1 MKNNKGFTLI
11 EMLGTVV
18 ILGIIGTIAV
28 TAVTKYLVSSRK
40 EAYKMLQDAL
50 YEAVSNCASESNCN
64 LSNDTTMTV
73 SDLKNKGYLDSFK
86 NPKNSSKEC
95 DGSVVV
101 KIVESSGS
109 GKIKNY
115 SSSNCSD
122 GPNCINGNSKVEV
135 DEANTKYFYKV
146 IVNCDG
152 FDSTPR
158 YYPNGTT
165 EEEWSK

>member
-18 ILGIIGTIAV
+18 ILGVIGTIAV
-28 TAVTKYLVSSRK
+28 AGVTKYLVNSRK
-40 EAYKMLQDAL
+40 EAYKMLYDAA
-50 YEAVSNCASESNCN
+50 YEAVNNCASESNCI
-64 LSNDTTMTV
+64 LSDSTDISI
-73 SDLKNKGYLDSFK
+73 SDLKSKGYLDSFK
-86 NPKNSSKEC
+86 NPKNSSQECSGTVTVRIKEN
-95 DGSVVV
+95 
-101 KIVESSGS
+101 SGN
-109 GKIKNY
+109 GNIT
-115 SSSNCSD
+115 SSSDS
-122 GPNCINGNSKVEV
+122 IYGNKKVEV